1 MVSKLYGKL
10 PFKIQLINLVNLALS
25 SIPASSSCGIVLTV
39 LSGANFDLAKIK
51 ADLFG

>member
-10 PFKIQLINLVNLALS
+10 PFKIQLINLALS